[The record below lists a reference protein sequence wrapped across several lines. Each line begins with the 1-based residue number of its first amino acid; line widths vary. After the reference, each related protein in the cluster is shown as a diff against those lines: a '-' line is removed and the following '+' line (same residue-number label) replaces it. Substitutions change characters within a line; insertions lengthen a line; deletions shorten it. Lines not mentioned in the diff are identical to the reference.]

1 MKNVLFIAPPAGGK
15 GTISEALEEDFGYV
29 HISTGDL
36 LRSLD
41 KSTPLGK
48 EVNERLKTGGLLDD
62 ELVLRLLKEKLQTLD
77 GQPFILDGCP
87 RNIAQAYECEKIFEE
102 LNLSLDVVIG
112 LTVPYDVV
120 LKRAVGRVTCE
131 ECKAIFN
138 KYTKPPVQEGICD
151 KCGGTLVHRSDD
163 NEETFKV
170 RYDTFVEQTKPI
182 VDFYKKANKYVE
194 VDGLEGTYDAVVS
207 VIEK

>member
-15 GTISEALEEDFGYV
+15 GTISEALEENFGYV

-207 VIEK
+207 VIAK

>member
-15 GTISEALEEDFGYV
+15 GTISEALEENFGYV

-151 KCGGTLVHRSDD
+151 KCGGTLVHRIDD

-207 VIEK
+207 VIAK